1 MQVEAI
7 YENGKL
13 EFVQPLRLK
22 HERVRLLVTVPDHE
36 VDEVQAQ
43 DLNVF
48 NLPAEVVECAKATLA
63 HMEAIKNAPIPADEA
78 LPELTEKQ
86 LERLEVFA
94 LRDEIKGLR

>member
-1 MQVEAI
+1 MEVEAI

-22 HERVRLLVTVPDHE
+22 HARVRLVVTVPDHE
-36 VDEVQAQ
+36 VDAVQAS
-43 DLNVF
+43 DLNLL
-48 NLPAEVVECAKATLA
+48 NLPADVVERAKAMLA
-63 HMEAIKNAPIPADEA
+63 RMEAIKNAPVPADEE

-86 LERLEVFA
+86 LERIAASA